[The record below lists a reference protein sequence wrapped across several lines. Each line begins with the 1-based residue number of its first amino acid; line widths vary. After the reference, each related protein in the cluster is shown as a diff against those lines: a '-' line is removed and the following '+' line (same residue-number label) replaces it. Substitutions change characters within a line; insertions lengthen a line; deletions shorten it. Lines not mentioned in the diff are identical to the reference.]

1 MNTVIEVD
9 DLSVRFNDYRAV
21 CDVSFQVEARDFVTI
36 LGPNGAGKSTLLK
49 VLLGLI
55 QPTKGRVSVLGRE
68 PEDVPPEMVAYVPQ
82 VKTLDRTFPAR
93 TIELV
98 YTGLRS
104 KWPIRGKRELYRKA
118 HEALE
123 RVGAGH
129 LADRPLSR
137 LSGGELQRVYLARG
151 LVRRPKIILLDEPAT
166 GIDASGVVGLY
177 DVLYSCQRQLELTIL
192 MVTHDWEVASHHATK
207 VLLLNTHLIA
217 YGKPDVALTDACL
230 RKTFGHVGH
239 AHSMLLGGGRND

>member
-1 MNTVIEVD
+1 MNVVLEVD
-9 DLSVRFNDYRAV
+9 DLSVRFNEYRAV

-49 VLLGLI
+49 VLLGLVR
-55 QPTKGRVSVLGRE
+55 PSKGRVTILGGDPRSLPAE
-68 PEDVPPEMVAYVPQ
+68 AVAYVPQ
-82 VKTLDRTFPAR
+82 VKTLDRSFPAR
-93 TIELV
+93 AIELV

-104 KWPIRGKRELYRKA
+104 KWPVRGKQALHLAA

-123 RVGAGH
+123 QIGAGH
-129 LADRPLSR
+129 LAERPLSR

-177 DVLYSCQRQLELTIL
+177 DVLYSFQRQFEVTIL

-207 VLLLNTHLIA
+207 VLLLNTDLIA
-217 YGKPDVALTDACL
+217 FGRPDVALTDASL

-239 AHSMLLGGGRND
+239 AHAMLLGGGHHD